1 MATEAYAGYRRGFG
15 GYYRVSDDTGP
26 YTIDTAGVARLIG
39 LPGSP
44 ALPAGFNLFVPAA
57 GVEVSVIAVMASN

>member
-26 YTIDTAGVARLIG
+26 YTIDTAGVARLLG
-39 LPGSP
+39 VPGTA
-44 ALPAGFNLFVPAA
+44 ALSGFNLFVPAA